1 MSRSVEAVWNS
12 DAPWAAAS
20 RAALAPVSL
29 AYRGASSLRNALYE
43 RGLLRAEQSPIPV
56 VSIGN
61 LAVGGT
67 GKTPMS
73 AWIAGEL
80 MTRGARPAIVMR
92 GYGDDEPAVHRLIN
106 PEVPVVV
113 NADRVAAVRDASR
126 QQCDVAI
133 LDDGFQHRRL
143 ARQEDAVLV
152 SSDRWHEPI
161 RMLPAGPWREPPS
174 ALSRASLVIV
184 TRKAAAAPLAHSLM
198 QRLAKLTRSGKG
210 AVASLAL
217 DSLHDVTTG
226 ERRPLTGIAGRR
238 ILAVAGI
245 ADPDSFV
252 LQLKG
257 AGAIVELRR
266 FPDHHAYQSAD
277 IAQLVRDSGAFDHII
292 CTLKDAVKLGSR
304 WPREGQP
311 LWYVSLRCEI
321 EVGSAD
327 VSAMLDRVLAARP
340 THDR

>member
-1 MSRSVEAVWNS
+1 MSRTVESVWNS
-12 DAPWAAAS
+12 DAPWAAVS

-29 AYRGASSLRNALYE
+29 AWRGASWMRNTFYE
-43 RGLLRAEQSPIPV
+43 HGILRAERAAIPV
-56 VSIGN
+56 VSVGN

-73 AWIAGEL
+73 AWMAREL
-80 MTRGARPAIVMR
+80 LTRGAKPAIVMR
-92 GYGDDEPAVHRLIN
+92 GYGDDEPEVHRLIN
-106 PEVPVVV
+106 PGVPVVV
-113 NADRVAAVRDASR
+113 NADRVAAVLDASR
-126 QQCDVAI
+126 QHCDVAI

-143 ARQEDAVLV
+143 ARQEDIVLV

-161 RMLPAGPWREPPS
+161 RLLPAGPWREPPS

-184 TRKAAAAPLAHSLM
+184 TRKAADAPSAQSLM
-198 QRLAKLTRSGKG
+198 QRLSKLTRSGKG
-210 AVASLAL
+210 AVAALAL
-217 DSLHDVTTG
+217 DSLHDAVSG
-226 ERRPLTGIAGRR
+226 GVRPLNDLAGQRV
-238 ILAVAGI
+238 LAVAGI

-252 LQLKG
+252 RQLQGKG
-257 AGAIVELRR
+257 AMVELRR
-266 FPDHHAYQSAD
+266 FPDHHSYQSTD
-277 IAQLVRDSGAFDHII
+277 IAQIVRDASAFDHII

-304 WPREGQP
+304 WPREGRP

-321 EVGSAD
+321 EVGGAD